1 MKQEWSKNWKE
12 SIQPRKQRKYRFN
25 APLHIAR
32 NFLAAHLS
40 KDLRKKYGIR
50 AVIARKGDKVK
61 IMRGQFKNKIGT
73 IEDVSIT
80 FQKIAV
86 EGATFNARDGKKKP
100 YPIHPS
106 NLMIV
111 ELNLDD
117 KKRKASIERASKS
130 KLETKPEI
138 KTEKKATV
146 KQAAQQAAQLTAVK
160 PKESK
165 K

>member
-1 MKQEWSKNWKE
+1 MKKEWSKNWRE

-61 IMRGQFKNKIGT
+61 IMRGQFKNKIGA
-73 IEDVSIT
+73 IEGVSIN
-80 FQKIAV
+80 FQRIAV
-86 EGATFNARDGKKKP
+86 EGATFTARDGKKKP

-111 ELNLDD
+111 ELNLED
-117 KKRKASIERASKS
+117 KKRKASIERASKLKS
-130 KLETKPEI
+130 EVKQ
-138 KTEKKATV
+138 EKKTTLKQATV
-146 KQAAQQAAQLTAVK
+146 VK
-160 PKESK
+160 PKESNK
-165 K
+165 

>member
-1 MKQEWSKNWKE
+1 MKKEWSKNWKE

-61 IMRGQFKNKIGT
+61 IMRGQFKNKIGA
-73 IEDVSIT
+73 IEGVSIN
-80 FQKIAV
+80 FQRMAV
-86 EGATFNARDGKKKP
+86 EGATFTARDGKKKP

-111 ELNLDD
+111 ELNLED
-117 KKRKASIERASKS
+117 KKRKASIERASKLKS
-130 KLETKPEI
+130 EVKQ
-138 KTEKKATV
+138 EKKTTV
-146 KQAAQQAAQLTAVK
+146 KQATAVK
-160 PKESK
+160 PKESNK
-165 K
+165 

>member
-1 MKQEWSKNWKE
+1 MKKEWSKNWRE

-61 IMRGQFKNKIGT
+61 IMRGQFKNKIGA
-73 IEDVSIT
+73 IENVSIN
-80 FQKIAV
+80 FQRIAV
-86 EGATFNARDGKKKP
+86 EGATFTARDGKKKP

-111 ELNLDD
+111 ELNLED
-117 KKRKASIERASKS
+117 KKRKASIERASKLKS
-130 KLETKPEI
+130 EI
-138 KTEKKATV
+138 KQEKKTTV
-146 KQAAQQAAQLTAVK
+146 KQVTAVK

>member
-1 MKQEWSKNWKE
+1 MKKEWSKTWNQ
-12 SIQPRKQRKYRFN
+12 SIQPRKQRKYRYN

-50 AVIARKGDKVK
+50 AILVKKGDKVK
-61 IMRGQFKNKIGT
+61 IMRGQFRNKIGVV
-73 IEDVSIT
+73 ENVSIN

-86 EGATFNARDGKKKP
+86 EGATFTARDGKKKP
-100 YPIHPS
+100 YPIHSS

-130 KLETKPEI
+130 KSEI
-138 KTEKKATV
+138 KSEKKATV
-146 KQAAQQAAQLTAVK
+146 KPVTMAK